1 MVTPLDPESN
11 AFFATSKKRVNRA
24 FDFGMDQSRL
34 QRSNASISQRWK
46 RSDIRRQY
54 AQQRSRIPWNYAARG
69 TLNSGIHKD
78 ARIDFYANRK
88 RDLSRALTMRDR
100 ENTAFNVND
109 YQLALAKGGAHEDLQ
124 TQRTGRQQAIAA
136 SLLGFG

>member
-1 MVTPLDPESN
+1 MATPLDPESN
-11 AFFATSKKRVNRA
+11 AFFSTSKRRANRT
-24 FDFGMDQSRL
+24 FQFGMDQSRL
-34 QRSNASISQRWK
+34 AQSNARTTANWK
-46 RSDIRRQY
+46 RNDIRRQY
-54 AQQRSRIPWNYAARG
+54 AQQRSRIPWNFASRG

-88 RDLSRALTMRDR
+88 RDLSRAATTRDR
-100 ENTAFNVND
+100 DVLGFATSD
-109 YQLALAKGGAHEDLQ
+109 YQLAIAKGDALRDLE